1 MGRKP
6 PGWVAPAAKRLPH
19 LIAASG
25 APHDRKVGILSDSAH
40 AHMTMLTPAALWP
53 AVHQFAEF

>member
-1 MGRKP
+1 
-6 PGWVAPAAKRLPH
+6 VAPASRHAAH

-53 AVHQFAEF
+53 AVQKFAEF